1 MAGPCPAPA
10 RMWVSDAMRLLP
22 VVMALWPLQALAETP
37 LTAEA
42 FEAHVLGKTVTYS
55 RLGSIFGIEEY
66 LTDRQVRW
74 SVAPNLCQY
83 GTWYPQD
90 DDICFVYEGDPAPHC
105 WTFWLRDGALVA
117 QPADAGGSGFE
128 LKESA
133 ASTQGL
139 ACPGPDVG
147 V

>member
-1 MAGPCPAPA
+1 
-10 RMWVSDAMRLLP
+10 MRLLP
-22 VVMALWPLQALAETP
+22 VILALWPLQALAETP
-37 LTAEA
+37 LSAEG

-55 RLGSIFGIEEY
+55 RLGSLFGIEEY
-66 LTDRQVRW
+66 LDNRQVRW

-90 DDICFVYEGDPAPHC
+90 DDICFVYEDDPIPHC
-105 WTFWLRDGALVA
+105 WTFWLKDGALRA
-117 QPADAGGSGFE
+117 APADDDGSGFE
-128 LKESA
+128 LVESDA
-133 ASTQGL
+133 TTQGL